1 MAQQLAA
8 ITQCIQ
14 EAQYQVIAG
23 HIEALAPCLTWPLQL
38 AHIREHL
45 EEAALLLERAR
56 VLLADE
62 CRQPEYTAGG
72 TN

>member
-1 MAQQLAA
+1 MAQQLTA
-8 ITQCIQ
+8 IAQCVQ
-14 EAQYQVIAG
+14 DAQAEIMLG
-23 HIEALAPCLTWPLQL
+23 HIEATAPCLTWALQL